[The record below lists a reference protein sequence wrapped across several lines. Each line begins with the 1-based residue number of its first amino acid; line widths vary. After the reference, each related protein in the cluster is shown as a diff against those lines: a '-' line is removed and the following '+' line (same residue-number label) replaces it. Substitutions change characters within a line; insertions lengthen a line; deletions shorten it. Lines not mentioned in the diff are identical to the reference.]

1 MPYLPSILSGF
12 VCSSAG
18 SKAGQSGEEV
28 VQQRTCLAV
37 AVLGGTSVAAQN
49 VAGPPQ
55 HALQPVSAATLPPS
69 SLDVATASQQKG
81 DSKAACKE
89 QTIAHVQRNSGTE
102 ESEEISSVQRG
113 LVSDTAE
120 DTQKHTDTLEG
131 RTPSDRLFE
140 SGTDSITQKQD
151 LLYGCNTEQTSLAY
165 RETDMAEGSITGH
178 CQDWSQHP
186 GDAGGVSAPA
196 DTEKGPLP
204 PETIKLDYKNMS
216 GKHTPGES
224 PFVPTPEV
232 IPAVSSAVKT
242 TDKDMEK
249 PQTTPL
255 FRTNQTATSS
265 AFGVPQK
272 QSTTNSAKQDCKLD
286 SKAAMEVATQDLPK
300 TDKEGAV
307 SPIRQTLG
315 TKQGNSGNS
324 LCSGYSTSKQ
334 GGEHITPDSGN
345 SMPNDSDKG
354 SCYPPEDCS
363 KTQKATPRTKTPGV
377 PTPPENTQCVQ
388 ELSSQYVRLS
398 ETPKMFHLGKG
409 TSAREGQGNEKVPVD
424 GDLYFNVAAKE
435 VFHNISVD
443 EPKLFGQ
450 GTCTDNVQVPIVNE
464 RSQVMVCG
472 SSDVI
477 LKQNDSANRIEI
489 SMSSNHQQDG
499 SVLLAH
505 TGNCV
510 TVEGLESDQPN
521 LSDCM
526 VQHVQESIPADHK
539 LSQIQICLND
549 TPDIVNVE
557 ERQEVSAE
565 ALNAVEVKDLID
577 VGILMQPDMEDT
589 WLVVSEI
596 DGQSEH
602 AEMEVSEESLV
613 QCPES
618 QSTVAVYECTV
629 PCFTSAALHS
639 DVKLLLTD
647 KEEEPPMETLTQD
660 SQARSNLGNQTSSHP
675 DALKPTEELLTI
687 PSTHKEES
695 IIVKQN
701 DDSTHTDLANTLTG
715 LTSTV
720 MDVTLESVREQQEPV
735 VVKNT
740 PGVSLISL
748 SCGTIDPKLLILK
761 KGDSPALKQHSSLSA
776 RISTKQNSPVP
787 AGSPSDGLNKA
798 AECLAKTESAAS
810 SIIKEDAMLP
820 ADRPIS
826 NTLSQ
831 SPRTVSTSNVLSQ
844 NSSVKEN
851 LNKSNSSGKLLLNE
865 SSASTSSTSVQL
877 HNSKSRLPPSAG
889 DVWGVS
895 SVVPDGNQCKHTSS
909 GTPCQDSMTLG
920 GELELEQQQLPDEL
934 LSTTQDA
941 QNSILEPLDASI
953 EESSDAEV
961 DSNAAPSPAAN
972 KVKATK
978 LLTHLS

>member
-1 MPYLPSILSGF
+1 MPYLPSILSGL

-18 SKAGQSGEEV
+18 SKAGQSGEEA
-28 VQQRTCLAV
+28 VQQRTCPAV
-37 AVLGGTSVAAQN
+37 AVLGGTSAAAQN

-55 HALQPVSAATLPPS
+55 HALQPVAAATLPPS
-69 SLDVATASQQKG
+69 SLGVATASQQKG
-81 DSKAACKE
+81 DKEAACKE

-113 LVSDTAE
+113 LVSATAE
-120 DTQKHTDTLEG
+120 DTQKLTDTLEG

-151 LLYGCNTEQTSLAY
+151 LLYGCKTEQTSLAY
-165 RETDMAEGSITGH
+165 RETDMAEGSSTGH

-186 GDAGGVSAPA
+186 GDAGGVSAPVEP
-196 DTEKGPLP
+196 EKGPLP

-224 PFVPTPEV
+224 PFVPTTEV

-242 TDKDMEK
+242 TDKGMEK

-255 FRTNQTATSS
+255 FQTNRTATSS

-324 LCSGYSTSKQ
+324 LCSGYSTS
-334 GGEHITPDSGN
+334 
-345 SMPNDSDKG
+345 DKG

-388 ELSSQYVRLS
+388 DLSSQYVRLS

-477 LKQNDSANRIEI
+477 VKQNDSANRIEI

-499 SVLLAH
+499 SVLLTH

-510 TVEGLESDQPN
+510 TLEGLELDQPN

-539 LSQIQICLND
+539 LSHIQVCLND

-629 PCFTSAALHS
+629 PCFTSSALHS

-647 KEEEPPMETLTQD
+647 KEEEEPMETLTRD
-660 SQARSNLGNQTSSHP
+660 SQAQSNLGNQTSSHP
-675 DALKPTEELLTI
+675 DALKPTEELLTMA
-687 PSTHKEES
+687 STQKEES

-720 MDVTLESVREQQEPV
+720 MDVTLESVREQQESV
-735 VVKNT
+735 VVENT

-761 KGDSPALKQHSSLSA
+761 KGDSPALKQHSTLAA

-831 SPRTVSTSNVLSQ
+831 SSRTVSTSNVLSQ

-851 LNKSNSSGKLLLNE
+851 LNKSNSSGKLLQNE
-865 SSASTSSTSVQL
+865 SSASTSLSTSVQP
-877 HNSKSRLPPSAG
+877 HNSKSHLPPAG
-889 DVWGVS
+889 DVWGTVS
-895 SVVPDGNQCKHTSS
+895 SVVPDGNQCKRSSS

-920 GELELEQQQLPDEL
+920 GELELEQQQLPDKL
-934 LSTTQDA
+934 LSTMQDA

-961 DSNAAPSPAAN
+961 DSSVDVQNEDSNATPSPAAN

-978 LLTHLS
+978 LLTRLL

>member
-1 MPYLPSILSGF
+1 MPYLPSLLSGL

-18 SKAGQSGEEV
+18 SKAGQSVEEA
-28 VQQRTCLAV
+28 VQQRTCPAV
-37 AVLGGTSVAAQN
+37 AVLGGTSTAAQN

-55 HALQPVSAATLPPS
+55 HALQPVAAATLPPS
-69 SLDVATASQQKG
+69 LVDVATTSQQKG

-89 QTIAHVQRNSGTE
+89 QTITHIQRNSSTE
-102 ESEEISSVQRG
+102 ESEDISSVQRG
-113 LVSDTAE
+113 LVSATAE
-120 DTQKHTDTLEG
+120 DTQKRTDTLDG
-131 RTPSDRLFE
+131 QTPSDRLFE
-140 SGTDSITQKQD
+140 SGMDSITQKQD
-151 LLYGCNTEQTSLAY
+151 LLYECNTEQTSLAY
-165 RETDMAEGSITGH
+165 RKTDMAEGSSTGH
-178 CQDWSQHP
+178 CQDRSQNP
-186 GDAGGVSAPA
+186 EDTGGVSAPVE
-196 DTEKGPLP
+196 TEKGPLP

-216 GKHTPGES
+216 GKHTSGES
-224 PFVPTPEV
+224 PFVPTTEV
-232 IPAVSSAVKT
+232 IPAVSNAVKT
-242 TDKDMEK
+242 TDKDMDQL
-249 PQTTPL
+249 QTTPP
-255 FRTNQTATSS
+255 FQTNQTATSS

-286 SKAAMEVATQDLPK
+286 SKAVMEVVTQDLPK
-300 TDKEGAV
+300 TDREGAV
-307 SPIRQTLG
+307 SPIRQALG
-315 TKQGNSGNS
+315 TNQGNSGNS

-334 GGEHITPDSGN
+334 GGEHITPDCRN

-363 KTQKATPRTKTPGV
+363 KTQKATQKSKTPGV
-377 PTPPENTQCVQ
+377 PNPPENTQCVQ

-398 ETPKMFHLGKG
+398 ETQNMFNLGKG

-424 GDLYFNVAAKE
+424 GDLCFNVAAKE
-435 VFHNISVD
+435 VFRNISVE
-443 EPKLFGQ
+443 EPKLSGH

-464 RSQVMVCG
+464 RSQIMVCG
-472 SSDVI
+472 SSDGI

-499 SVLLAH
+499 S
-505 TGNCV
+505 
-510 TVEGLESDQPN
+510 
-521 LSDCM
+521 
-526 VQHVQESIPADHK
+526 SIPADHK
-539 LSQIQICLND
+539 LSQIQICLNE

-565 ALNAVEVKDLID
+565 ALNAVQAKNLID
-577 VGILMQPDMEDT
+577 VGILMQPDMEDA

-629 PCFTSAALHS
+629 PCFTSSALHS
-639 DVKLLLTD
+639 DVKLLLTE
-647 KEEEPPMETLTQD
+647 KEEEEPMETLTED
-660 SQARSNLGNQTSSHP
+660 SQAQSNLGNQTSSHP
-675 DALKPTEELLTI
+675 DALKATEELLTMA
-687 PSTHKEES
+687 STQKEES
-695 IIVKQN
+695 IFVKQN
-701 DDSTHTDLANTLTG
+701 DDSTHTDLENTLTG

-720 MDVTLESVREQQEPV
+720 MDVTLESVREQQESV
-735 VVKNT
+735 VVENT

-748 SCGTIDPKLLILK
+748 SCGTINPKLLILK

-776 RISTKQNSPVP
+776 RISVKQNSPLP
-787 AGSPSDGLNKA
+787 AGSPCDGLNKT
-798 AECLAKTESAAS
+798 AECLAKTKSAAS
-810 SIIKEDAMLP
+810 SIIKEGAMLP

-831 SPRTVSTSNVLSQ
+831 SSRTVSISNVLSQ

-851 LNKSNSSGKLLLNE
+851 LNKSNSSGKLLQNE
-865 SSASTSSTSVQL
+865 SSASTSLSTSVQL
-877 HNSKSRLPPSAG
+877 HNSKSRLLPSAG
-889 DVWGVS
+889 DVWGTVS
-895 SVVPDGNQCKHTSS
+895 SIVTDGNQCKLISS
-909 GTPCQDSMTLG
+909 CTPCQDSITLG

-934 LSTTQDA
+934 LSTMQDA

-961 DSNAAPSPAAN
+961 DRSMDVQKEDSNAKPSPAAS

-978 LLTHLS
+978 LLTRLL

>member
-1 MPYLPSILSGF
+1 MPYQKGFFVLVMPYLPSILSGL

-18 SKAGQSGEEV
+18 SKAGQSVEEA
-28 VQQRTCLAV
+28 VQQRTCPAV
-37 AVLGGTSVAAQN
+37 AVLGGTSTPAQN

-55 HALQPVSAATLPPS
+55 HALQPVAAATLPPS
-69 SLDVATASQQKG
+69 SVDVATASQQKG

-89 QTIAHVQRNSGTE
+89 QIITHIQRNSGSE
-102 ESEEISSVQRG
+102 ESEDISSVQRG
-113 LVSDTAE
+113 LVSATAE
-120 DTQKHTDTLEG
+120 DTQKRTDTLEG
-131 RTPSDRLFE
+131 QTPSDRLFE
-140 SGTDSITQKQD
+140 SGMDSITQKQD
-151 LLYGCNTEQTSLAY
+151 LLYECNTEQTSLAY
-165 RETDMAEGSITGH
+165 RETNMAERPNTGH
-178 CQDWSQHP
+178 CQDRSQHP
-186 GDAGGVSAPA
+186 GDAGGVSAPVE
-196 DTEKGPLP
+196 TEMGPLP

-224 PFVPTPEV
+224 SFVPTTEL

-242 TDKDMEK
+242 TEKDMEQL
-249 PQTTPL
+249 QTTPP
-255 FRTNQTATSS
+255 FQTNQTATSS

-272 QSTTNSAKQDCKLD
+272 QSMTNSAKQDCKLD
-286 SKAAMEVATQDLPK
+286 SKAVMEVVTQDLPK

-307 SPIRQTLG
+307 SPIRQALG

-334 GGEHITPDSGN
+334 GGEHITPDCRN
-345 SMPNDSDKG
+345 SMPNCSDKG
-354 SCYPPEDCS
+354 SCYPLKDCS
-363 KTQKATPRTKTPGV
+363 KTQKATQRSKTPGV

-398 ETPKMFHLGKG
+398 ETQNINKML
-409 TSAREGQGNEKVPVD
+409 PVD
-424 GDLYFNVAAKE
+424 GDMCFNVAAKE
-435 VFHNISVD
+435 VFRNISVD
-443 EPKLFGQ
+443 EPKLSGHD
-450 GTCTDNVQVPIVNE
+450 GTCTDNVQAPIVNE
-464 RSQVMVCG
+464 RSQIMVCG
-472 SSDVI
+472 SSDGI
-477 LKQNDSANRIEI
+477 LKQNYCANRMEI

-499 SVLLAH
+499 S
-505 TGNCV
+505 
-510 TVEGLESDQPN
+510 
-521 LSDCM
+521 
-526 VQHVQESIPADHK
+526 SIPADHK
-539 LSQIQICLND
+539 LPQIQICLNE

-565 ALNAVEVKDLID
+565 ALNAVQVKDLID
-577 VGILMQPDMEDT
+577 VGILMQPDMENA

-629 PCFTSAALHS
+629 PCFTSSALHS
-639 DVKLLLTD
+639 DVKLLITE
-647 KEEEPPMETLTQD
+647 KEEEEPMETLTQD
-660 SQARSNLGNQTSSHP
+660 SQAQSNLGNQTSSHP

-687 PSTHKEES
+687 ASTQKEES
-695 IIVKQN
+695 IFVKQN
-701 DDSTHTDLANTLTG
+701 DDSTHTDLENTLTG

-720 MDVTLESVREQQEPV
+720 MDVTLESVREQQESV
-735 VVKNT
+735 VVENT

-776 RISTKQNSPVP
+776 RISAKQNLPVP
-787 AGSPSDGLNKA
+787 AGLPSDGLNKT

-831 SPRTVSTSNVLSQ
+831 ASRTVSTSYVLSQ

-851 LNKSNSSGKLLLNE
+851 LNKSNSSGKLLQNE
-865 SSASTSSTSVQL
+865 SSASTSLSTSVQL
-877 HNSKSRLPPSAG
+877 HNSKSRLLPSAG
-889 DVWGVS
+889 DVWGTVS
-895 SVVPDGNQCKHTSS
+895 SIVPDGNQCKRTSS
-909 GTPCQDSMTLG
+909 CIPCQDSITLG

-941 QNSILEPLDASI
+941 QNSVLEPLDASI
-953 EESSDAEV
+953 EESSDTEV
-961 DSNAAPSPAAN
+961 DCSMDVLNEDSNAKPSPAAN

-978 LLTHLS
+978 LLSRLLWFQPC